1 MVLKQGNFNIK
12 SLFNKNELKKDYKGL
27 ERITFKDLDCDERMN
42 IVSREEFLN
51 ECEVQHDKI
60 DEAKFNEMKDTQDV
74 RSDNQDHLES
84 QIYFEDRKLN
94 LENNQ
99 PDSDIIKENEEE
111 AMIGL
116 VEDEEDVVQVKQ
128 SKKETEE
135 QEEQFE
141 DDFEGENPSTA
152 KVDIEQ

>member
-1 MVLKQGNFNIK
+1 
-12 SLFNKNELKKDYKGL
+12 
-27 ERITFKDLDCDERMN
+27 MN

-60 DEAKFNEMKDTQDV
+60 DEAKFNEMKDTQDG

-84 QIYFEDRKLN
+84 QIQFEDRKLN

-99 PDSDIIKENEEE
+99 PDSDITKENEEE